1 MSYCIKLYK
10 IQLENSLILSLSI
23 GLKPI
28 HFLNGLK
35 AKQKLVFKK
44 PFHDI
49 AMKKSH
55 KAHIR
60 LNAKIEHYLMEL
72 AV

>member
-1 MSYCIKLYK
+1 MGRYIKLYK
-10 IQLENSLILSLSI
+10 IQLENSPILSLSI

-28 HFLNGLK
+28 YFLNGLK

-49 AMKKSH
+49 AMKKSR
-55 KAHIR
+55 KVHIR
-60 LNAKIEHYLMEL
+60 LYAKIEHYLMGQ